1 LCDGCGICEG
11 QCEYKA
17 IEIVNVQGKEDE
29 KIAVIN
35 EGLCKGCGCCV
46 AACPSAAMEQRGFK
60 TEQMIAMID
69 AALEEGD

>member
-1 LCDGCGICEG
+1 
-11 QCEYKA
+11 
-17 IEIVNVQGKEDE
+17 
-29 KIAVIN
+29 VIN

-69 AALEEGD
+69 AALEGGE